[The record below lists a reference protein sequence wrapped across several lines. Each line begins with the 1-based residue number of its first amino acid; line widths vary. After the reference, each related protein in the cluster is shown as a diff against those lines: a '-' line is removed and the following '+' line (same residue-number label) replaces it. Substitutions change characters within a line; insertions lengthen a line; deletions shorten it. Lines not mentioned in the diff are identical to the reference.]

1 MRNVH
6 AQKSVRSA
14 KQGAGRGRKDKQ
26 RDEGAGVR
34 DGARVEEGGEG
45 GEDAGAEERVVDVV
59 EDDDVGCGR
68 VGVEARVAACDGGVA
83 AGCGDDAAR
92 RGRRDVGAHGARE
105 GGEARARLERDD
117 ARAVHEREA
126 RERARARADLEH
138 DGRAARAVRRRVQRA
153 RQRRAVRRR
162 AQPAAREHRR
172 DLREVA
178 RAQPRQSLAVA
189 AVATVAANGRCTR
202 TVGKRHEDCARAHA

>member
-1 MRNVH
+1 M
-6 AQKSVRSA
+6 
-14 KQGAGRGRKDKQ
+14 GREGKDKQ

-59 EDDDVGCGR
+59 EDDDVGCGC
-68 VGVEARVAACDGGVA
+68 VGVEARVAARERGVA
-83 AGCGDDAAR
+83 AGRGDDAAR

-126 RERARARADLEH
+126 RERARARADIEH

-162 AQPAAREHRR
+162 AQPAARQHRR
-172 DLREVA
+172 NLREVA
-178 RAQPRQSLAVA
+178 RAQPRQSLG
-189 AVATVAANGRCTR
+189 AVATVAADGRGTR
-202 TVGKRHEDCARAHA
+202 TVGKRHEDRARAHA